1 MRMKPQFDD
10 ILTKEFFQK
19 YYIEKRMPISEIKD
33 MLDKKGRVIGRCTIS
48 KYCRKHN
55 LTRTWSEAR
64 RNSYDIYIDYDKT
77 YLTEK
82 VIDSIDGF
90 LLGDGGCSI
99 GRRQKPSKTDRAENN
114 KIGRLS
120 CGVQYEDFC
129 RYLMKDFGIYVVDV
143 KKGMTDHM
151 KQGFVWN
158 GCTKFHPDLYKQYIR
173 WYPENQEGKRVK
185 QPPDDVRITP
195 NSVMMWY
202 LGDGCLHKKKDNS
215 IASVQ
220 LSTDG
225 FAEERV
231 SFLTEKLKDIGV
243 QCHRNKENRIRVDA
257 KGLPAFFNFIGR
269 ESPVKCYDYKF
280 DLPLWRFESK
290 RLSEVAE
297 DLNVSYD
304 RLSYLVKIG
313 KLDCF
318 RLTKK
323 GRPRLMPEH
332 VKQAIMLRK
341 SGCLY

>member
-1 MRMKPQFDD
+1 MGDNPKFDH
-10 ILTKEFFQK
+10 ILTKEFFEK
-19 YYIEKRMPISEIKD
+19 YYIEKRMSFPQ
-33 MLDKKGRVIGRCTIS
+33 IS
-48 KYCRKHN
+48 KMLEEKNKKISVSSLFKYCKKYD

-99 GRRQKPSKTDRAENN
+99 GKRKIPAKTDRAENN

-120 CGVQYEDFC
+120 CGVQYEEFC
-129 RYLMKDFGIYVVDV
+129 RYLMKDFNDYIVTV

-151 KQGFVWN
+151 KQGFVWG
-158 GCTKFHPDLYKQYIR
+158 GCTKFHPDLYNQYIR
-173 WYPENQEGKRVK
+173 WYPENSEGKRVK

-202 LGDGCLHKKKDNS
+202 LGDGCLHTYNNS
-215 IASVQ
+215 ATAGAK

-225 FAEERV
+225 FSPERV
-231 SFLTEKLKDIGV
+231 HFLVDKLLEVGIK
-243 QCHRNKENRIRVDA
+243 CHRNNLNRIRIDA
-257 KGLPAFFNFIGR
+257 KGLPAFFDFIGR
-269 ESPVKCYDYKF
+269 ESPIKCYNYKF

-297 DLNVSYD
+297 ELNISYNT
-304 RLSYLVKIG
+304 LSYLIKIG
-313 KLDCF
+313 KVECF
-318 RLTKK
+318 RLSEK
-323 GRPRLMPEH
+323 GRPRLLPKHIQFIKNNKKE
-332 VKQAIMLRK
+332 L
-341 SGCLY
+341 GL